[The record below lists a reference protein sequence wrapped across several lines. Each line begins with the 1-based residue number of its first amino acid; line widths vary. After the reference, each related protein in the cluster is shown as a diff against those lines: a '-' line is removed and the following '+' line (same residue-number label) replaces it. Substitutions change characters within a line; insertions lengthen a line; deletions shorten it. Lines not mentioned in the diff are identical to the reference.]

1 VRWEPYKPDGT
12 RQMGAKGRWQE
23 QVGQGDFWRWQNCGR
38 PEHLQ
43 APGVDLMP
51 TLAEAL
57 RVPEVQAMVALLER
71 TFSRDVTEDA
81 ATRARAVDLLGVDRA
96 AIRAELTPKP
106 KPKAPKKRKG
116 GDA

>member
-1 VRWEPYKPDGT
+1 
-12 RQMGAKGRWQE
+12 
-23 QVGQGDFWRWQNCGR
+23 
-38 PEHLQ
+38 
-43 APGVDLMP
+43 
-51 TLAEAL
+51 
-57 RVPEVQAMVALLER
+57 MVALLER